1 MSSGSEDLEHLI
13 SRFLD
18 REITARERST
28 LDETIRSDPQAA
40 RLFAQTVELD
50 RRVGAALRAARERAA
65 APPVEPAGAAGLHP
79 PEPGLRPRRG
89 PQRAVAPASVALQR
103 HPARLPI
110 RWLTPGLACVWH
122 SRPRLCD
129 RRLPMRWLT
138 LGLAASLAGLFLLVP
153 PQRGGPGGRS
163 PGNSEGVRAASLFAP
178 PVLGD
183 AYLPDSAAAA
193 APQVRLEE
201 TERDWLVIPSPQP
214 GEFLVVEV
222 NRTQIRRVGIQ
233 QDF

>member
-1 MSSGSEDLEHLI
+1 LEHLI

-18 REITARERST
+18 REITAEERST
-28 LDETIRSDPQAA
+28 LEETIRSDPQAA
-40 RLFAQTVELD
+40 RLFAQTAELD
-50 RRVGAALRAARERAA
+50 RRIGAVLRAARERAA
-65 APPVEPAGAAGLHP
+65 VPPAEPAGAADP
-79 PEPGLRPRRG
+79 RRPEPGLRLRPG
-89 PQRAVAPASVALQR
+89 PQRAVAPARAGR
-103 HPARLPI
+103 
-110 RWLTPGLACVWH
+110 VWH

-129 RRLPMRWLT
+129 RRLPIRWLT
-138 LGLAASLAGLFLLVP
+138 LGLAASLAGLFLLLP
-153 PQRGGPGGRS
+153 PQRGGPAGRS
-163 PGNSEGVRAASLFAP
+163 PGYREGVRVASMFAP

-183 AYLPDSAAAA
+183 AYVPDSAAAA
-193 APQVRLEE
+193 TPQVRLEE